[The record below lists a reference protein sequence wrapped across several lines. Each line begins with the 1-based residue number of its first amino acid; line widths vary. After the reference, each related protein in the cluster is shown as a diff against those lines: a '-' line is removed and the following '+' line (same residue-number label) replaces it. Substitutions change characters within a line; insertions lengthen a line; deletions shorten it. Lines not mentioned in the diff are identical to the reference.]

1 VDSPALIGV
10 SIPALLAAGTANA
23 ATPLPEAERLSTIAT
38 RVEASCRSF
47 EQDLARPDLQPSVR
61 QLTACALGWLELGYE
76 PARAGWR
83 I

>member
-1 VDSPALIGV
+1 M
-10 SIPALLAAGTANA
+10 ALLLAGWTTHG
-23 ATPLPEAERLSTIAT
+23 ATPLPEAERLAAIAT

-47 EQDLARPDLQPSVR
+47 EEGLVNPNPHPSVR